1 MPLGAAR
8 FGLLGG
14 VADLGKLELIET
26 KTASA
31 DSFIDFTSID
41 ESTYNV
47 HFVTVNVYLSNTSS
61 VQIRFFESG
70 VLETGTVYQYAYQNG
85 QATGS
90 FSETRATADDRIFAT
105 RTGGTDEPRQAY
117 NYLYNLGDSSK
128 YSFQTMQGVSR
139 QSPTT
144 ALDMRFGSGVL
155 PQASTVD
162 GIRFTETGG
171 GLLTG
176 TISLYGIAES

>member
-1 MPLGAAR
+1 
-8 FGLLGG
+8 
-14 VADLGKLELIET
+14 
-26 KTASA
+26 
-31 DSFIDFTSID
+31 
-41 ESTYNV
+41 
-47 HFVTVNVYLSNTSS
+47 
-61 VQIRFFESG
+61 
-70 VLETGTVYQYAYQNG
+70 
-85 QATGS
+85 
-90 FSETRATADDRIFAT
+90 
-105 RTGGTDEPRQAY
+105 
-117 NYLYNLGDSSK
+117 
-128 YSFQTMQGVSR
+128 MQGVSR